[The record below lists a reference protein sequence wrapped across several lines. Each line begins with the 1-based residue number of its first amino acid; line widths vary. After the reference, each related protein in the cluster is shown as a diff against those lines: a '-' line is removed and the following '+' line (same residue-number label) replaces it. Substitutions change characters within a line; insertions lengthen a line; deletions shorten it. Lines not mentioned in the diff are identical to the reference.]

1 MKLKTELYKDY
12 SYAGFYK
19 EFFLYFWKTSN
30 VLYII
35 HKLRII
41 KVERLHY
48 NIFYDVN
55 VKTHNNCISV
65 FNINTRLM
73 NNKKRK
79 AIKNTFYISIK
90 RLIQL

>member
-55 VKTHNNCISV
+55 VKNNNCISV

-73 NNKKRK
+73 NNKKKKQSR
-79 AIKNTFYISIK
+79 IHFILYIVSND
-90 RLIQL
+90 